1 MKVTKINELQEK
13 AGLLDTNKTGIIY
26 RSIAQSDMEELL
38 SRYIEVADNHM
49 YYKYGE
55 RILLRKYDHA
65 YVMDNLNY
73 IESAIYYALKS
84 EEYNLKTLIDTTEL
98 EYDPLDNYVINETI
112 VTSTTISDKHI
123 HGAQQDK
130 RSISEIKTTGSN
142 SDTKQYGA
150 INETGS
156 NETTYGQVNDNT
168 TQTTDYG
175 ERIENST
182 NTLTKSPY
190 NDDQYHPKERTTTN
204 DVKNAV
210 KDSVNTL
217 EQIDQH
223 TDKVSTSKLTQ
234 ARTDSNSGSNNTT
247 QAPYDIT
254 DAKGERTDTNDKNGD
269 ENKERNVHG
278 RYGYT
283 TTQSLIDAERNL
295 ANLNIAEKII
305 EIVLRTICNGV
316 MYMI

>member
-1 MKVTKINELQEK
+1 MEVTTIEELQEK
-13 AGLLDTNKTGIIY
+13 SGLLDTNKTGIIY
-26 RSIAQSDMEELL
+26 RAVAQSDLQELL
-38 SRYIEVADNHM
+38 SKYIETADNHM
-49 YYKYGE
+49 YYSYGNHV
-55 RILLRKYDHA
+55 LLRKYEHA
-65 YVMDNLNY
+65 YIMDNLNY

-98 EYDPLDNYVINETI
+98 DYDPLDNYVINETI
-112 VTSTTISDKHI
+112 VTSTTISDKFI
-123 HGAQQDK
+123 KGTQQDK
-130 RSISEIKTTGSN
+130 RSISEIKTTGNN

-168 TQTTDYG
+168 TQTTNYG
-175 ERIENST
+175 ERTENST

-190 NDDQYHPKERTTTN
+190 NDAQYHPKERTTVN

-210 KDSVNTL
+210 TDSVNTL

-234 ARTDSNSGSNNTT
+234 ARTDSNTGSNSTT
-247 QAPYDIT
+247 QAPYNIT
-254 DAKGERTDTNDKNGD
+254 DAKGERTDTNNRNGG
-269 ENKERNVHG
+269 ENKKRNVKG

-283 TTQSLIDAERNL
+283 TTQSLIDAERKL
-295 ANLNIAEKII
+295 ADLNIAERII
-305 EIVLRTICNGV
+305 QIVLRTICNNV
-316 MYMI
+316 LYMM